1 MKEITWIYESPDG
14 GDTVFRRPFGN
25 YDPKKKEHIDQKTN
39 KPTGRT
45 FNEYPFSDDD
55 WGTITWEE
63 IE

>member
-1 MKEITWIYESPDG
+1 MKEIIWIYESPDG

-45 FNEYPFSDDD
+45 FNEYP
-55 WGTITWEE
+55 WRRQNEV
-63 IE
+63 